1 MKLRTKLLDFAK
13 AVADAADRDPDLASR
28 LTEIFGAA
36 PAIPKRAEPAA
47 GRAKN
52 RRPPAALD
60 PVAVVGDGEDMLRSQ
75 LSGLSLEQ
83 LRDVV
88 AEYGMDQGKLVM
100 KWKDP
105 ARVTDRIVE
114 IALARAQKGHAFRSD

>member
-1 MKLRTKLLDFAK
+1 MKLRTKLLDLAK
-13 AVADAADRDPDLASR
+13 AVADAADRDPELASR
-28 LTEIFGAA
+28 LSEIFGAA
-36 PAIPKRAEPAA
+36 PAAPKRPEPVP

-52 RRPPAALD
+52 RRPAAVLD
-60 PVAVVGDGEDMLRSQ
+60 PVVVVGEGEDALRSQ
-75 LSGLSLEQ
+75 LSALSLDQ

-105 ARVTDRIVE
+105 VRIIDRIVE
-114 IALARAQKGHAFRSD
+114 IAVARAQKGHAFRSE

>member
-1 MKLRTKLLDFAK
+1 MKLRTKLLDLVK
-13 AVADAADRDPDLASR
+13 AVADAAERDPELASR
-28 LTEIFGAA
+28 LSDIFGAA
-36 PAIPKRAEPAA
+36 PAAPKKPEPVP

-52 RRPPAALD
+52 RRPAAVLD
-60 PVAVVGDGEDMLRSQ
+60 PVVVVGDGEDALRSQ
-75 LSGLSLEQ
+75 LSALTLDQ

-105 ARVTDRIVE
+105 ARVVDRIVE
-114 IALARAQKGHAFRSD
+114 IAVARAQKGHAFRSE

>member
-52 RRPPAALD
+52 RRPAAVLD
-60 PVAVVGDGEDMLRSQ
+60 PVVVVGDGEDALRSQ
-75 LSGLSLEQ
+75 LSALSLDQ